1 VRMTVKMPRV
11 ADTGDEVVVSQW
23 LVAVGDEVAAG
34 AGLMMVETVKALVEV
49 PSPVGGTLT
58 ELLVA
63 VDDEVITG
71 TPIVV
76 IDSH

>member
-1 VRMTVKMPRV
+1 MRMTVKMPRV